1 MDTYSIILLILLLL
15 TFLLIVKWC
24 IQALNED
31 YGDNIKFNN
40 IYAFIEYHHK
50 YLLKSYLRTDNKEI
64 IKKLEIKIKE
74 DFPNDF
80 DKIANILDDITI
92 YYRDI
97 GNILASRTI
106 CQHAL
111 RLRKWYLPEKHP
123 DIEKNIDDLIN
134 IHSSLQDNRAARCL
148 FEYKMERINYFS
160 FLNIKKS

>member
-15 TFLLIVKWC
+15 TFLLIINWV
-24 IQALNED
+24 IQTFKED

-40 IYAFIEYHHK
+40 IYAFIEYNHK

-74 DFPNDF
+74 DCPNDF
-80 DKIANILDDITI
+80 DKIASILDDITV
-92 YYRDI
+92 YYKDI
-97 GNILASRTI
+97 GNILASRTV
-106 CQHAL
+106 CQNAL

-134 IHSSLQDNRAARCL
+134 IHLSLQDNRAARCL

>member
-1 MDTYSIILLILLLL
+1 MDTYSIILIILLFL
-15 TFLLIVKWC
+15 TFLLISIWL

-31 YGDNIKFNN
+31 YDKNIKFTN
-40 IYAFIEYHHK
+40 IYGFIEYHHK
-50 YLLKSYLRTDNKEI
+50 YLLKSYLRTNNKEI

-74 DFPNDF
+74 ECPKDF

-97 GNILASRTI
+97 GNILASRTV

-123 DIEKNIDDLIN
+123 DIEKNIDDLII
-134 IHSSLQDNRAARCL
+134 IHSSLEDKRAARCL
-148 FEYKMERINYFS
+148 FEYKMERGNYFS
-160 FLNIKKS
+160 FLNIK

>member
-1 MDTYSIILLILLLL
+1 MNTYSIILLILLLL
-15 TFLLIVKWC
+15 TFLLIINWV
-24 IQALNED
+24 IQTFKED

-40 IYAFIEYHHK
+40 IYAFIEYNHK

-74 DFPNDF
+74 DCPNDF
-80 DKIANILDDITI
+80 DKIASILDDLTV
-92 YYRDI
+92 YYKDI
-97 GNILASRTI
+97 GNILASRTV
-106 CQHAL
+106 CQNAL

-134 IHSSLQDNRAARCL
+134 IHLSLQDNRAARCL

-160 FLNIKKS
+160 FLNSKKS

>member
-1 MDTYSIILLILLLL
+1 MNTYSIILLILLLL
-15 TFLLIVKWC
+15 TFLLIINWV
-24 IQALNED
+24 IQTFKED

-40 IYAFIEYHHK
+40 IYAFIEYNHK

-74 DFPNDF
+74 DCPNDF
-80 DKIANILDDITI
+80 DKIASILDDITV
-92 YYRDI
+92 YYKDI
-97 GNILASRTI
+97 GNILASRTV
-106 CQHAL
+106 CQNAL

-134 IHSSLQDNRAARCL
+134 IHLSLQDNRAARCL

-160 FLNIKKS
+160 FLNSKKS